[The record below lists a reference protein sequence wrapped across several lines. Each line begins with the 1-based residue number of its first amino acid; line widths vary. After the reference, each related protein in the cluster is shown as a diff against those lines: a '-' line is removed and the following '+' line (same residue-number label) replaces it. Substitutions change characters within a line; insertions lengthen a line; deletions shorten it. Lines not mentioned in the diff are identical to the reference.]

1 MLLRRFKRKNKNK
14 KERFTMKKKFSIND
28 MTVRGKITMFSVV
41 MLIFMIIIAGVGLAT
56 AATVNSARKS
66 SYNNYAMSEYY
77 LSEAY
82 GNFCNVR
89 VCTRDILFA
98 YYNDSAKIKDEEQK
112 IAAYVAEMQ
121 DALMKFTENKDKLSS
136 SINTQFEKAGSY
148 LTEWIASMNSEIEM
162 VKAGKHID
170 AQNDMMT
177 NGGSIAKS
185 AESAFSDLINMMEDE
200 ANKADERVNNNLV
213 TLTVVVVI
221 VAVIA
226 IIITF
231 VYGIALIKVISA
243 PIRKVSEAAKKIAVG
258 DVDVDCQK
266 IHNDD
271 LGELLDEFSAMV
283 AATKEQA
290 RIADVISQGDYT
302 IDVKPRGDKDLL
314 GKSLRKLV
322 VDENMTLNNIR
333 EAGAQITVGSEQV
346 ANASQALAQGSTEQA
361 SALQQVTASMDEV
374 TQRTKDNATQA
385 SQANNLVNSVKDMA
399 AAGNEQMK
407 AMIQAMDS
415 INESSETI
423 SKIIKT
429 IDDISFQTNILA
441 LNAAVEAA
449 RAGEAGKGFA
459 VVAEEVRNLAAK
471 SASAAGET
479 AEMIEDSIHKVA
491 NGTKIAE
498 ETAKSLDA
506 IVKSIDEIVGL
517 ISNIAVSSNDQ
528 STAIFQ
534 IDQAISQ
541 VSTVVQTNAA
551 TSEQC
556 AAASEEL
563 SNQAVTLRNLIAQY
577 KLRTGGMSTS
587 SFVDNSSSYNSNES
601 IISLDGDFSKY

>member
-41 MLIFMIIIAGVGLAT
+41 MLIFMIIIASVGLVT

-361 SALQQVTASMDEV
+361 SALQQVTASMD
-374 TQRTKDNATQA
+374 NATQA

>member
-1 MLLRRFKRKNKNK
+1 
-14 KERFTMKKKFSIND
+14 MKKKFSIKD
-28 MTVRGKITMFSVV
+28 MPVRGKIRMFSAV
-41 MLIFMIIIAGVGLAT
+41 MLIFMFIIGGVGMI
-56 AATVNSARKS
+56 SASTINKVRS
-66 SYNNYAMSEYY
+66 NAYDNYAMSEYY
-77 LSEAY
+77 LSEAFS
-82 GNFCNVR
+82 NFCNIKVR
-89 VCTRDILFA
+89 IRNILFA
-98 YYNDSAKIKDEEQK
+98 YYDDPVNLQDQENKISN
-112 IAAYVAEMQ
+112 YTAEMTRYLQ
-121 DALMKFTENKDKLSS
+121 LFGEKKDVFPD
-136 SINTQFEKAGSY
+136 N
-148 LTEWIASMNSEIEM
+148 
-162 VKAGKHID
+162 ID
-170 AQNDMMT
+170 AQFDKMKSYMT
-177 NGGSIAKS
+177 DWVSSMNNQIAMAKS
-185 AESAFSDLINMMEDE
+185 GKQKEAVNDLMNNGRVIADNAEKALSELLDMVGAVADKEDKKIDGELMSLIVAMIIIE
-200 ANKADERVNNNLV
+200 AAAII
-213 TLTVVVVI
+213 LTV
-221 VAVIA
+221 AYGA
-226 IIITF
+226 IM
-231 VYGIALIKVISA
+231 IKSISA
-243 PIRKVSEAAKKIAVG
+243 PVATLSEAAKKLAVG
-258 DVDVDCQK
+258 DADVDCHK
-266 IHNDD
+266 INNDD
-271 LGELLDEFSAMV
+271 LGMLMDNFDEM
-283 AATKEQA
+283 AAAIREQV
-290 RIADVISQGDYT
+290 RIADVIAQGDLT
-302 IDVKPRGDKDLL
+302 IDVKPRSDKDVL
-314 GKSLRKLV
+314 GKALRRLV
-322 VDENMTLNNIR
+322 VDENVTLSNIR
-333 EAGAQITVGSEQV
+333 EAGAQISVGSEQV

-385 SQANNLVNSVKDMA
+385 SQANNIVTNVKGMA

-479 AEMIEDSIHKVA
+479 AEMIEDSIRKVA

-506 IVKSIDEIVGL
+506 IVHSIDEIVEL

-563 SNQAVTLRNLIAQY
+563 SNQAVTLKNLISQY
-577 KLRTGGMSTS
+577 KLRIGGQGSPS
-587 SFVDNSSSYNSNES
+587 YADNSSSSYNSNEN